1 MQINFNNLRENIA
14 SNYNSL
20 VDILNESVTADGFNI
35 GIFNAGLV
43 EERIASLRSGIEALI
58 CITEIE
64 GHIDSLPDIK
74 LSSLKRFEN
83 ETSGK

>member
-1 MQINFNNLRENIA
+1 MQIDFNCLRKNIA

-20 VDILNESVTADGFNI
+20 VDILNESVTADGFSI
-35 GIFNAGLV
+35 DIFNAGLV
-43 EERIASLRSGIEALI
+43 EERIASLRSGIAALI
-58 CITEIE
+58 CITGIE
-64 GHIDSLPDIK
+64 EHIESLPGIK